1 MHMHMHCVQIS
12 VLSLCILDLLPDDQ
26 GALSASGKAWVVG
39 PAFLA
44 ARFNVFVCNDEMW
57 HSPCQKGEGR
67 LSLTF
72 ELAGGRIISFKMKM
86 LMACCHSEGI
96 CCFFPAVLMSFHILT
111 TVLVQL
117 VVWPQ
122 ELMTSLPFLMT
133 SCRLGGEVSNGKHS
147 GVGCNTYPGEPIG
160 MALAVS
166 RCSILMWY
174 SSSLLWCQS
183 FHY

>member
-1 MHMHMHCVQIS
+1 MHVHAHALCTNQCS
-12 VLSLCILDLLPDDQ
+12 VSLHTGSAPEWPRSAQCIRKSL
-26 GALSASGKAWVVG
+26 
-39 PAFLA
+39 AFWQDPH
-44 ARFNVFVCNDEMW
+44 CNDEMW

-67 LSLTF
+67 LSLTS

-96 CCFFPAVLMSFHILT
+96 CCFFRAVLMSFHILT

-122 ELMTSLPFLMT
+122 ELMKSLPFLMT

-174 SSSLLWCQS
+174 SSSLSWCQS